1 MIRDVENLHNKIVSE
16 LLNITDDQGTVL
28 RHVFEK
34 FKDVQELID
43 PNRLRDFSYTM
54 TEDYDLVLS
63 RNNELEVINLII
75 HPEADFP
82 LPIIHK
88 EKGS

>member
-1 MIRDVENLHNKIVSE
+1 M
-16 LLNITDDQGTVL
+16 
-28 RHVFEK
+28 
-34 FKDVQELID
+34 QELID